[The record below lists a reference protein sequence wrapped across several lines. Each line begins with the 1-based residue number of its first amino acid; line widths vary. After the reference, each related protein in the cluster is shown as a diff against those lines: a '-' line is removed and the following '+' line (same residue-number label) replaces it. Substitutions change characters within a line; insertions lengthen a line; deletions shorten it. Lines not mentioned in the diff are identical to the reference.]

1 MLGMNIQETNISTTQ
16 QTADRDVNS
25 RLNSLQSD
33 IKNQPL
39 MKRLLNKQNRR
50 KTIGFSLLFA
60 NVTLLV
66 IVAVFVLQKPNTTGT
81 TVSNAVLATK
91 SEATANPL
99 DTLSSA
105 DIALN
110 VARVTNLPEQ
120 TAVANLA
127 DSMNDQLT
135 VTPADDIVV
144 TQPQIIASGLKSR
157 ADIQTYVVQA
167 GDTVSSIATKFGV
180 TSDTI
185 RWTNNLTG
193 DAVGAGTNLTI
204 SPVNGLVYTV
214 QAGDTID
221 SLVGRFG
228 VDKDKFVAFND
239 LESGKLPG
247 AGEKVVMPDGR
258 PAPTG
263 GGSRRGAQPT
273 SAFGSAAGFQAV
285 YGPANGYDYGYCT
298 WHAANR
304 RAQSGRPIPTNLGH
318 AKSWYSRAQGGGMA
332 VGATPQA
339 GAVLWHANLGGLGHV
354 AYVES
359 MNEDGSALVSD
370 MNYPSWGRV
379 TYRTVPPSEF
389 GNYRFIY

>member
-1 MLGMNIQETNISTTQ
+1 MT
-16 QTADRDVNS
+16 RDVNA
-25 RLNSLQSD
+25 RLNSLQAD

-39 MKRLLNKQNRR
+39 VKRLLNKQNRR
-50 KTIGFSLLFA
+50 KTIGFSLLAA
-60 NVTLLV
+60 NVILLV
-66 IVAVFVLQKPNTTGT
+66 VVAVFVLQKPNTTGT
-81 TVSNAVLATK
+81 TVSNAILATK
-91 SEATANPL
+91 SEAAANPL
-99 DTLSSA
+99 DMLSSA

-144 TQPQIIASGLKSR
+144 TQPQIIATGLKSR
-157 ADIQTYVVQA
+157 ADIQYYVVQD
-167 GDTVSSIATKFGV
+167 GDTVASIAARFGV

-185 RWTNNLTG
+185 RWTNSLTG
-193 DAVGAGTNLTI
+193 DTVRAGTKLTI

-214 QAGDTID
+214 QSGDTID
-221 SLVGRFG
+221 GLVGRFG
-228 VDKDKFVAFND
+228 VDKDRFIAFND
-239 LESGKLPG
+239 LESGNLPA

-263 GGSRRGAQPT
+263 GSRGGQPT
-273 SAFGSAAGFQAV
+273 SSFGSAAGFQAV
-285 YGPANGYDYGYCT
+285 YGAANGYDYGYCT

-304 RAQSGRPIPTNLGH
+304 RAQSGRPLPTNLGH
-318 AKSWYSRAQGGGMA
+318 AKSWYSRAQAAGMA
-332 VGATPQA
+332 VGPTPRA

-354 AYVES
+354 AYVEAV
-359 MNEDGSALVSD
+359 NDDGSILVSD

>member
-1 MLGMNIQETNISTTQ
+1 M
-16 QTADRDVNS
+16 
-25 RLNSLQSD
+25 
-33 IKNQPL
+33 
-39 MKRLLNKQNRR
+39 
-50 KTIGFSLLFA
+50 
-60 NVTLLV
+60 
-66 IVAVFVLQKPNTTGT
+66 VAVFVLQKPNTTGT
-81 TVSNAVLATK
+81 TVSNAILATE
-91 SEATANPL
+91 SESTANPL
-99 DTLSSA
+99 DALSSA
-105 DIALN
+105 DIALS
-110 VARVTNLPEQ
+110 VAKVTNLPEQ

-135 VTPADDIVV
+135 VTPADNIVV
-144 TQPQIIASGLKSR
+144 TQPQIMATGLKSR

-167 GDTVSSIATKFGV
+167 GDTVASIATKFGV

-185 RWTNNLTG
+185 KWTNNLT
-193 DAVGAGTNLTI
+193 DDTVGVGTKLTI
-204 SPVNGLVYTV
+204 SPVNGLVYTI

-221 SLVGRFG
+221 GLVGRFG
-228 VDKDKFVAFND
+228 VDKDRFIAFND
-239 LESGKLPG
+239 LESGNLP
-247 AGEKVVMPDGR
+247 ATGEKLIMPDGR
-258 PAPTG
+258 PAPITN
-263 GGSRRGAQPT
+263 SRRGGQPT
-273 SAFGSAAGFQAV
+273 SSFGSASGFQAV

-318 AKSWYSRAQGGGMA
+318 ARSWYSRAQGGGMA
-332 VGATPQA
+332 VGSTPQA

-359 MNEDGSALVSD
+359 MNADGSALVSD